1 MVVRLGN
8 LNVDNIEKLLDISLK
23 QEHKDL
29 LNSKRQR
36 DLSVPLGKDN
46 WRCCMFPFEI
56 RCGSKDIADT
66 IYSILVQYD
75 LKETI
80 SITWENVNDE
90 TKN

>member
-1 MVVRLGN
+1 MVRLGN

-36 DLSVPLGKDN
+36 ALSVPLGKDK
-46 WRCCMFPFEI
+46 WRCSMFPFEI

-80 SITWENVNDE
+80 SITWENVNNE
-90 TKN
+90 TRS

>member
-1 MVVRLGN
+1 MVRLGN

-29 LNSKRQR
+29 LNSKRQS
-36 DLSVPLGKDN
+36 DLSVLLGKDK
-46 WRCCMFPFEI
+46 WRCFMFPFEI
-56 RCGSKDIADT
+56 CCGSKDIADT

-80 SITWENVNDE
+80 SITWENINDE
-90 TKN
+90 TRS